1 MTQQGNGGDRP
12 TQDGEA
18 QRNVMHRLARW
29 VRDKLPAGQEKA
41 VTTGFDE
48 QAWWES
54 RGRAAAVAQPP
65 QPDAPASASIADVV
79 QEADTREVDQGATE
93 TLAQDAVERRLAR
106 LSEIF
111 TPSRP
116 KRADHHFAGRESTL
130 VRIAGVIQDQK
141 SHVLIYGQRG
151 LGKTSLAN
159 VAGGRFADA
168 GYSVVRYACGTD
180 NVFADMARGLLQRL
194 PHDVLA
200 AAAIDPEAW
209 RAEIRE
215 ADRAGLTPTRLIEL
229 LSLFTDERLLMI
241 VDDLDNI
248 TDSGFHRSLI
258 ETLKGVSDQA
268 LPVGFLM
275 VGVAENI
282 QVLVGEDPR
291 LERNTVAIQLPFMA
305 RGEIEALVN
314 RGMSDCGLD
323 CDESITAVIATLARG
338 LPFVAQTLC
347 LHAASRAIREGE
359 ETVSHASLNHALA
372 RVLDEIDPRIRDL
385 YERTT
390 RDESHRMMV
399 DLLFCLSAARH
410 DAHGRVSLED
420 IAAVPLGPDE
430 RHLDA
435 ATVARGVAF
444 LTEEEPV
451 LDRNRDIHGDVRYTF
466 RIGLLKPYV
475 LMRQGKW
482 RGLLPGSA

>member
-1 MTQQGNGGDRP
+1 MAQQGNGDRP
-12 TQDGEA
+12 SQDGDV
-18 QRNVMHRLARW
+18 QRNVMRRLARW
-29 VRDKLPAGQEKA
+29 VRGKLPVGQEKA

-54 RGRAAAVAQPP
+54 RGRAAVADSPRQDNAV
-65 QPDAPASASIADVV
+65 SASIADVV
-79 QEADTREVDQGATE
+79 QEPESREADRNVTE

-106 LSEIF
+106 LSEVF

-130 VRIAGVIQDQK
+130 ARIVGVIQDQK
-141 SHVLIYGQRG
+141 SHILIYGQRG

-159 VAGGRFADA
+159 VAGARFAEA

-180 NVFADMARGLLQRL
+180 SLFADMARGLLQRL
-194 PHDVLA
+194 PHDVLESSG
-200 AAAIDPEAW
+200 IDASAW
-209 RAEIRE
+209 RTEVRE
-215 ADRAGLTPTRLIEL
+215 ADQAGLTPTRLIEL
-229 LSLFTDERLLMI
+229 LSTFPNQRLLMI

-248 TDSGFHRSLI
+248 TSSGFHRSLI

-268 LPVGFLM
+268 LPVSFLM

-282 QVLVGEDPR
+282 RVLVGEDPR

-305 RGEIEALVN
+305 RGEIEALV
-314 RGMSDCGLD
+314 RQGMSDSGLG
-323 CDESITAVIATLARG
+323 CDESIIAVIATLARG
-338 LPFVAQTLC
+338 LPFIAQTLC

-359 ETVSHASLNHALA
+359 EAVSNESLSSALE

-410 DAHGRVSLED
+410 DQHGRVSLED
-420 IAAVPLGPDE
+420 IAAVPLGAEE
-430 RHLDA
+430 RYLDA
-435 ATVARGVAF
+435 ATVARGVNF
-444 LTEEEPV
+444 LIEEEPV
-451 LDRNRDIHGDVRYTF
+451 LERNRDIDGDVRYTF